1 MFEYKRMGV
10 AAAAA
15 LLDMWLEG
23 DIQLTH
29 AEYDALCAKLV
40 ELLGDSRDEIWRL
53 QGKRT
58 VERVVRDTIPDTE
71 FED

>member
-23 DIQLTH
+23 DIQLTRT
-29 AEYDALCAKLV
+29 EYDALCAKLV
-40 ELLGDSRDEIWRL
+40 ELLGDAGDEVWRL
-53 QGKRT
+53 MGRRP
-58 VERVVRDTIPDTE
+58 VADTIPDSGE
-71 FED
+71 QQD